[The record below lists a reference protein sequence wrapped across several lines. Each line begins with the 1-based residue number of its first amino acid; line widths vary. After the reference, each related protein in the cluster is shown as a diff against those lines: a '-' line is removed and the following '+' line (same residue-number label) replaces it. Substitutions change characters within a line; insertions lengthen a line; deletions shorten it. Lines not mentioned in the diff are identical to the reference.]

1 MALTLAESAKLSND
15 TLARG
20 VLETFVQTSP
30 ILDRIPFME
39 IEGNAYAYN
48 EEATL
53 PGVAFRNV
61 NEAYTESAGT
71 VNQKSEK
78 LVILGGDADVD
89 RFIQQTRS
97 NINDQRAEQTSLK
110 VKAISYKFQETFF
123 NGDTD
128 VDTKSFDGLKKRLT
142 GTQVIDGGAKGLP
155 IVGESNT
162 DIHAFLDKLDE
173 LLAAVPGINGQNGA
187 IYASAPIIRRI
198 GSALRHVSLDTVLME
213 DIAGKRAI
221 QWNGIPILEAGQT
234 AAGAQ
239 ILDANET
246 ITSVPGQP
254 TATVNNTSSIYAVK
268 FGSSEGDQGVTGLTN
283 GGVQVED
290 LGQLQDKPAYRTRIE
305 FYVGLGVFS
314 GKAAARLKGVLNG

>member
-1 MALTLAESAKLSND
+1 MALTLAESAKLSQD
-15 TLARG
+15 TLAKG

-39 IEGNAYAYN
+39 IAGNAYAYD

-53 PGVAFRNV
+53 PGVAFRSV
-61 NEAYTESAGT
+61 NEAYAESTGT

-97 NINDQRAEQTSLK
+97 NVNDQRAEQTALK

-123 NGDTD
+123 TGDSS

-142 GTQVIDGGAKGLP
+142 GKQVIDAAANGMP
-155 IVGESNT
+155 ILGSSNA
-162 DIHAFLDKLDE
+162 DIHQFLDKLDE
-173 LLAAVPGINGQNGA
+173 LLAAVPGINSANGA
-187 IYASAPIIRRI
+187 IYASAAIIRKI
-198 GSALRHVSLDTVLME
+198 GSAMRHISYDTTLQQ
-213 DIAGKRAI
+213 DIAGKRVM

-234 AAGAQ
+234 PAGKE
-239 ILDANET
+239 ILDTTET
-246 ITSVPGQP
+246 QG
-254 TATVNNTSSIYAVK
+254 TATNTASIYAVK
-268 FGSSEGDQGVTGLTN
+268 FGQSEGDQGVTGLTN
-283 GGVQVED
+283 GGVMVED
-290 LGQLQDKPAYRTRIE
+290 LGQLQEKPAYRTRIE
-305 FYVGLGVFS
+305 FYCGLGVFS

>member
-61 NEAYTESAGT
+61 NEAYTESTGT

-123 NGDTD
+123 NGDTA
-128 VDTKSFDGLKKRLT
+128 VDAKSFDGLKKRLT
-142 GTQVIDGGAKGLP
+142 GAQVIDGGAKGLP

-221 QWNGIPILEAGQT
+221 QWNGIPI
-234 AAGAQ
+234 Q
-239 ILDANET
+239 IGRAH
-246 ITSVPGQP
+246 V
-254 TATVNNTSSIYAVK
+254 
-268 FGSSEGDQGVTGLTN
+268 
-283 GGVQVED
+283 
-290 LGQLQDKPAYRTRIE
+290 
-305 FYVGLGVFS
+305 
-314 GKAAARLKGVLNG
+314 